1 MINHGLAGKVAL
13 VTGVSRQAGIGAA
26 IARALAEAGA
36 DVFTTY
42 YRPYDELMPWGS
54 NASEAEEIVKG
65 LKEKGVRAEGM
76 EADLAD
82 PEAPARL
89 FAHVRGSFG
98 FVDILINNAVC
109 DVGADVYGLSALLI
123 DRHYAVNVRAAML
136 LCAEFAKCHDGR
148 RGGRIVNMSSGQG
161 AEPMPHNLPYA
172 ATKGAVEAFTLSMS
186 ASLAGKGITVN
197 AVNPGPTDSGWLSD
211 GLRAELLQR
220 APFGRIGTPDDAAKL
235 VLYLASPEAQWITGQ
250 IISSRGGL

>member
-1 MINHGLAGKVAL
+1 MVNYELAGKVAL
-13 VTGVSRQAGIGAA
+13 VTGVSRRAGIGAA

-54 NASEAEEIVKG
+54 DASEAEDIVKG
-65 LKEKGVRAEGM
+65 LRERGVRAEGV

-82 PEAPARL
+82 PGVPARL
-89 FAHVRGSFG
+89 FAHARGSFG
-98 FVDILINNAVC
+98 FVDILVNNAAC

-136 LCAEFAKCHDGR
+136 LCAEFAKGHDGR
-148 RGGRIVNMSSGQG
+148 RGGRIVNMTSGQG
-161 AEPMPHNLPYA
+161 AGPMPDNLPYA
-172 ATKGAVEAFTLSMS
+172 ATKGAVEAFTSSMS

-197 AVNPGPTDSGWLSD
+197 AVDPGPTDSGWLSD
-211 GLRAELLQR
+211 ELRSELLPR
-220 APFGRIGTPDDAAKL
+220 APFGRVGTPDDAAKL
-235 VLYLASPEAQWITGQ
+235 VLYLASSEAQWITGQ
-250 IISSRGGL
+250 VIRSRGGL